1 MFSFYLERKKIMNCH
16 EQKKHVVSLRD
27 CEVHTCAK
35 IRLLITL
42 VKAKI
47 FDEFSGY

>member
-16 EQKKHVVSLRD
+16 EQKHVVPLRD
-27 CEVHTCAK
+27 SEVHTCAK
-35 IRLLITL
+35 IRLLITP